1 MSTPLL
7 ATKLYLPPLRPNV
20 VLRPRLVERLYAGLH
35 RKLTLISAP
44 AGFGKTTLVSEWVTG
59 CVRPTAWLSLD
70 AGDADPTRFL
80 LYIVTA
86 LQTVAPAIGEGIL
99 RALQSPQPPP
109 IDALLTA
116 MLNDITTLPHPVILV
131 LDDYHAIDAQ
141 PIDQALT
148 FLVEHLPPQLHLV
161 IATREDPPLPLA
173 RFRARGQ
180 LTELRATDL
189 RFTAAEAATFLNY
202 VMGLHLST
210 DEIAALEAHTEGWI
224 AGLQLAALSM
234 HGRSDTASFIQAF
247 TGSHRFV
254 LDYLVEE
261 VLERQPERVRSFLL
275 HTAPLDRL
283 SGPLC
288 DAVTELEDSS
298 GMLDILERSNL
309 FVVPLDDT
317 RQWYRYHHLFAE
329 VLHLRL
335 IEEHPERVPA
345 LHRRASAWYEQ
356 HGLPFEA
363 IRHAF
368 AAGDSERAA
377 GLVELAARSML
388 MSSQAETFLG
398 WLKSLP
404 DELVRTRPVL
414 SAYYAVA
421 LLSHDLAASEDRLR
435 DAERSLGG
443 TARLSERPLAP
454 SASLPLVVVDKEEF
468 RRLPGITAITRAY
481 HAGTL
486 GDVSGSVTYARRA
499 LDLLPEDDHLWRG
512 AAASLLGLASWTSG
526 ELETAY
532 RSFVN
537 STASLRRIGNITQLI
552 TVAFILADIRTAQGR
567 LREAERIYEQSLKLA
582 TEDGKPV
589 PLPTADLYVGMS
601 ELRRE
606 HNDLEAAS
614 ECLLKSKEL
623 DGHGW
628 IREKRYRWYVAL
640 ARIKEAE
647 GDFGSALDLL
657 EEAERLYIRS
667 PDPYVRPIAALKARV
682 WIRQGRLTEVLEWAR
697 EAGLSAGD
705 DLSYVREFEHITL
718 ARVLIARYTS
728 AHDHDHV
735 DSAIHEA
742 LSLLERLL
750 QAAEAGGRIGSVIE
764 ILVLQ
769 ALAYE
774 ALGNVTSALAPMK
787 RTLVLAEPEGYV
799 RIFVDE
805 GTSVAVLLEKAAK
818 HGIAPNYVRHLL
830 TALSTAKNSAP
841 VKQDSIE
848 PLSERELDVLRLLAT
863 QLSGPEIARK
873 LVVSLNT
880 LRTHT
885 KSIYTKLG
893 INSRREAVHRAQE
906 LDLL

>member
-1 MSTPLL
+1 MSIPLL

-20 VLRPRLVERLYAGLH
+20 VLRPHLVERLDAGLH

-59 CVRPTAWLSLD
+59 CARPIAWLSLD

-80 LYIVTA
+80 LYIVAA
-86 LQTVAPAIGEGIL
+86 LQTVAPMIGEGIL

-109 IDALLTA
+109 IDAILTA
-116 MLNDITTLPHPVILV
+116 LLNDITTLPDPFILV
-131 LDDYHAIDAQ
+131 LDDYHALDAQ

-189 RFTAAEAATFLNY
+189 RFTAAEAAAFLNQ
-202 VMGLHLST
+202 VMGLRLST

-275 HTAPLDRL
+275 HTALLDRL

-288 DAVTELEDSS
+288 DAVTELEDGSE
-298 GMLDILERSNL
+298 MLEILERSNL

-329 VLHLRL
+329 VLHARL
-335 IEEHPERVPA
+335 MEEHPEQVPA

-368 AAGDSERAA
+368 AAEDPGRAA
-377 GLVELAARSML
+377 GLVELAARTML
-388 MSSQAETFLG
+388 MSSQAKTFLG
-398 WLKSLP
+398 WLKALP
-404 DELVRTRPVL
+404 VELVRTRPVL

-421 LLSHDLAASEDRLR
+421 LLSHDLEASEDHLR
-435 DAERSLGG
+435 DAERSLDG
-443 TARLSERPLAP
+443 TARISERPEAP
-454 SASLPLVVVDKEEF
+454 SSPMVVVDEEEL
-468 RRLPGITAITRAY
+468 RCLPGITAITRAY
-481 HAGTL
+481 HAGAL

-499 LDLLPEDDHLWRG
+499 LELLPEDDHLWRG
-512 AAASLLGLASWTSG
+512 AAAALLGLASWTSG

-537 STASLRRIGNITQLI
+537 STASLRRIGDITQLI

-582 TEDGKPV
+582 AEDSKPV
-589 PLPTADLYVGMS
+589 PPPTADLYVGMS

-614 ECLLKSKEL
+614 QCLLKSKEL

-628 IREKRYRWYVAL
+628 IPEKRYRWYVAI
-640 ARIKEAE
+640 ARIKEAQ
-647 GDFGSALDLL
+647 GDFGGALDLL
-657 EEAERLYIRS
+657 DEAERLYIRT
-667 PDPYVRPIAALKARV
+667 PDPYVRPVAALKARV
-682 WIRQGRLTEVLEWAR
+682 WIRQGRLAEVLEWAR
-697 EAGLSAGD
+697 EAGLSSGD

-728 AHDHDHV
+728 DRV

-742 LSLLERLL
+742 MSLLERLL
-750 QAAEAGGRIGSVIE
+750 QAAEAGERIGSVIE

-774 ALGNVTSALAPMK
+774 ALGNITPALAPMK
-787 RTLVLAEPEGYV
+787 RALVLAEPEGYV

-818 HGIAPNYVRHLL
+818 HGIAQNYVRHLL
-830 TALSTAKNSAP
+830 TALGKAEDRRPDNQAI
-841 VKQDSIE
+841 IE
-848 PLSERELDVLRLLAT
+848 PLSERERDVLRLLAT
-863 QLSGPEIARK
+863 DLTGPEIARE
-873 LVVSLNT
+873 LIISPST
-880 LRTHT
+880 MRTHT
-885 KSIYTKLG
+885 SHIYGKLG
-893 INSRREAVHRAQE
+893 VNSRQAAVRRAEE
-906 LDLL
+906 LALL

>member
-20 VLRPRLVERLYAGLH
+20 VLRPRLVERLHAGLH

-59 CVRPTAWLSLD
+59 CARPTAWLSLD

-80 LYIVTA
+80 LYIVAA
-86 LQTVAPAIGEGIL
+86 LQTVAPMIGEGIL
-99 RALQSPQPPP
+99 RVLQSSQPPP
-109 IDALLTA
+109 IDAILTA
-116 MLNDITTLPHPVILV
+116 LLNDITTLPDPFILV

-189 RFTAAEAATFLNY
+189 RFTAAEAAAFLNHM
-202 VMGLHLST
+202 MGLRLST
-210 DEIAALEAHTEGWI
+210 DEIAALEARTEGWI

-234 HGRSDTASFIQAF
+234 HGRADTASFIQAF

-275 HTAPLDRL
+275 HTALLDRL

-288 DAVTELEDSS
+288 DAVTELEDGSE
-298 GMLDILERSNL
+298 MLEILERSNL

-329 VLHLRL
+329 VLHARL
-335 IEEHPERVPA
+335 MEEHPERVPA
-345 LHRRASAWYEQ
+345 LHQRASAWYEQ

-368 AAGDSERAA
+368 AAEDPGRAA
-377 GLVELAARSML
+377 GLVELAARAML
-388 MSSQAETFLG
+388 ISSQAETFLG
-398 WLKSLP
+398 WLKALP

-421 LLSHDLAASEDRLR
+421 LLYHDLEASEDRLR
-435 DAERSLGG
+435 DAERSLDG
-443 TARLSERPLAP
+443 TARISERPETP
-454 SASLPLVVVDKEEF
+454 SAPMVVVDEEEF
-468 RRLPGITAITRAY
+468 RCLPGITAITRAY
-481 HAGTL
+481 HAGAL

-512 AAASLLGLASWTSG
+512 AAAALLGLASWTSG

-537 STASLRRIGNITQLI
+537 STASLRRIGDITQLI

-582 TEDGKPV
+582 AEDGKPV
-589 PLPTADLYVGMS
+589 PPPTADLYVGMS

-614 ECLLKSKEL
+614 QCLLKSKEL

-628 IREKRYRWYVAL
+628 IQEKRYRWYVAL
-640 ARIKEAE
+640 ARIKEAQ
-647 GDFGSALDLL
+647 GDFGGALDLL
-657 EEAERLYIRS
+657 DEAEHLYIRS
-667 PDPYVRPIAALKARV
+667 PDPYVRPVAALKARV
-682 WIRQGRLTEVLEWAR
+682 WIRQGRLTEVLEWVR
-697 EAGLSAGD
+697 EAGLSSGD
-705 DLSYVREFEHITL
+705 GLSYVREFEHITL

-728 AHDHDHV
+728 DRV
-735 DSAIHEA
+735 DSLIHEA
-742 LSLLERLL
+742 MSLLERLL
-750 QAAEAGGRIGSVIE
+750 QAADEGGRMGSVIE

-774 ALGNVTSALAPMK
+774 AQSNDALALAPLS
-787 RTLVLAEPEGYV
+787 RALVLAEPEGYV

-830 TALSTAKNSAP
+830 TALGKAEDRTSGNQ
-841 VKQDSIE
+841 VMIE
-848 PLSERELDVLRLLAT
+848 PLSERERDVLRLLAT
-863 QLSGPEIARK
+863 DLTGPEIARE
-873 LVVSLNT
+873 LMVSPST
-880 LRTHT
+880 MRTHT
-885 KSIYTKLG
+885 SHIYGKLG
-893 INSRREAVHRAQE
+893 VNSRQAAVRRAEE
-906 LDLL
+906 LALL